1 MIVKSASETLTTTI
15 VFKDEFFTKFSL
27 KAKYEY
33 AAVGP
38 EYLYPA
44 CGAMHALGILALPKA
59 DFGLLIDAD
68 VVSLSSSA
76 SAKNFVSISSKSF
89 RSEEYHDPAL

>member
-1 MIVKSASETLTTTI
+1 MFKTATQTLTTTI
-15 VFKDEFFTKFSL
+15 VFKDEFFPNASL
-27 KAKYEY
+27 RAKYEY

-44 CGAMHALGILALPKA
+44 CGAMHPLGMLRLPNA

-89 RSEEYHDPAL
+89 RSEEYHEPAL